1 MEELDLL
8 NLLSLILQMQNI
20 KQENE
25 IYAELKAEIDIL
37 NKKLDILLSKLD

>member
-37 NKKLDILLSKLD
+37 NKKLDILLSKLE

>member
-8 NLLSLILQMQNI
+8 NLLSLILQIQNI

-25 IYAELKAEIDIL
+25 IYAELKAEIDML